1 MQTDPLGDFLTA
13 IRNASVASKKEV
25 TLPYSQLKFDV
36 AKVLQ
41 SEGYLSEVEKTADA
55 KKKALI
61 KVTLK
66 SVGKNR
72 AITSIKRVSKPGLR
86 NYVGADEVP
95 RVLGGLGV
103 SVVST
108 SQGVMAGHVA
118 KKRRLGGELL
128 LTIS

>member
-1 MQTDPLGDFLTA
+1 MQTDPLADFLTA
-13 IRNASVASKKEV
+13 LRNASVASKKEV
-25 TLPYSQLKFDV
+25 VAPYSRLKFDV

-41 SEGYLSEVEKTADA
+41 TEGYLSDVEKTTND
-55 KKKALI
+55 KKKNFLR
-61 KVTLK
+61 VTLR
-66 SVGKNR
+66 SVGKSR
-72 AITSIKRVSKPGLR
+72 SITTIKRVSKPGLR
-86 NYVGADEVP
+86 NFVGADEIP